1 MAYQITTGRVQKP
14 QRVLIYGPEGVGKT
28 TLAAQFPSPL
38 FIDTEG
44 GSFGSEVR
52 RLPRPDSWQMLLD
65 EVTWVR
71 DYPEECG
78 GTLVVDTLD
87 WAEKLCV
94 AKVCDENDWKSIES
108 PGYGRGYTY
117 VKEEF
122 GRLLNLLSEVVE
134 RGLNVCVT
142 AHAVITKFEQPNALG
157 AYDRWGLKLID
168 GKKASV
174 SAMVKEWA
182 DAVLFANFKTIL
194 IADDKNDKKVR
205 ATGGKNRVLYCTH
218 DASWDAK
225 NRWGLPDEVPMEWAQ
240 IAPFVP
246 VPSLAAPVTPAPAEE
261 PAVPFGE
268 EPTEAEREAEAAV
281 AQTMSA
287 AASPD
292 AKPAMP
298 ENGGWMGHLV
308 PLMQLMTADGI
319 SEDQVCEAVWRK
331 GYAARDQKLTKYSR
345 DVVDWIVSVWPAM
358 REFIRNGFKE

>member
-1 MAYQITTGRVQKP
+1 MAYQITSGRVQKP

-182 DAVLFANFKTIL
+182 DAVLFANFKTII

-246 VPSLAAPVTPAPAEE
+246 VPSLDAPADATAE
-261 PAVPFGE
+261 PEVPFDA
-268 EPTEAEREAEAAV
+268 EPTPEEREARAGLEAVSAV
-281 AQTMSA
+281 AR
-287 AASPD
+287 ASE
-292 AKPAMP
+292 ARP
-298 ENGGWMGHLV
+298 EAGGWVGHLL
-308 PLMQLMTADGI
+308 PLMQLMAADGI

-331 GYAARDQKLTKYSR
+331 GYATRGQRLAAYPEEI
-345 DVVDWIVSVWPAM
+345 VNWVVSVWPAM
-358 REFIRNGFKE
+358 RDFIRNGYK

>member
-225 NRWGLPDEVPMEWAQ
+225 NRWGLPDEVPMEWER

-246 VPSLAAPVTPAPAEE
+246 VPSLAASAPQAQE
-261 PAVPFGE
+261 PEVPFGE
-268 EPTEAEREAEAAV
+268 VPTEAEREAETAV
-281 AQTMSA
+281 AKTMSSA
-287 AASPD
+287 ATVGGG
-292 AKPAMP
+292 PAMP
-298 ENGGWMGHLV
+298 EGGGWMGHLV

-331 GYAARDQKLTKYSR
+331 GYAAEGQKLTKYSK
-345 DVVDWIVSVWPAM
+345 DIVDWIVSVWPAM

>member
-1 MAYQITTGRVQKP
+1 MAYQITSGRVQKP
-14 QRVLIYGPEGVGKT
+14 QRVLVYGPEGVGKT

-71 DYPEECG
+71 DYPTECG

-194 IADDKNDKKVR
+194 IADDKNDKKIR

-246 VPSLAAPVTPAPAEE
+246 VPSLAAPAPQAAPAESE
-261 PAVPFGE
+261 IPFGA
-268 EPTEAEREAEAAV
+268 EPTEDEREAEAAV
-281 AQTMSA
+281 AHTMSA
-287 AASPD
+287 AATVGD
-292 AKPAMP
+292 GPAMP
-298 ENGGWMGHLV
+298 EGGGWMGHLV
-308 PLMQLMTADGI
+308 PLMQLMTKDGI

-331 GYAARDQKLTKYSR
+331 GYAAREQKLTKYPEET
-345 DVVDWIVSVWPAM
+345 VNWVVSVWPQM
-358 REFIRNGFKE
+358 REFIRNGFK

>member
-1 MAYQITTGRVQKP
+1 MSYQITAGRVQKP
-14 QRVLIYGPEGVGKT
+14 QRVLVYGPEGVGKT

-71 DYPEECG
+71 DFPEECG

-246 VPSLAAPVTPAPAEE
+246 VPSLAAPTPQAKE
-261 PAVPFGE
+261 PEVPFGE

-287 AASPD
+287 AAAPD
-292 AKPAMP
+292 ATPAMP
-298 ENGGWMGHLV
+298 EGGGWMGHLV

-319 SEDQVCEAVWRK
+319 SEDQLCEAVWRK
-331 GYAARDQKLTKYSR
+331 GYAARDQKLTKYSK

>member
-1 MAYQITTGRVQKP
+1 MSYQITAGRVQKP
-14 QRVLIYGPEGVGKT
+14 QRVLVYGPEGVGKT

-71 DYPEECG
+71 DFPEECG

-246 VPSLAAPVTPAPAEE
+246 VPSLAAPTPQAKE
-261 PAVPFGE
+261 PEVPFGE

-287 AASPD
+287 AAAPD
-292 AKPAMP
+292 ATPAMP
-298 ENGGWMGHLV
+298 EGGGWMGHLV

-319 SEDQVCEAVWRK
+319 SEDQLCEAVWRK
-331 GYAARDQKLTKYSR
+331 GYAARDQKLTKYSK

-358 REFIRNGFKE
+358 REFIRNGFK

>member
-1 MAYQITTGRVQKP
+1 MAYQITTGKVQKP

-157 AYDRWGLKLID
+157 AYDRWGLNLID

-182 DAVLFANFKTIL
+182 DAVLFVNFKTIL

-205 ATGGKNRVLYCTH
+205 ATGGKNRALYCTH

-246 VPSLAAPVTPAPAEE
+246 VPSLAAPETQAPAEE
-261 PAVPFGE
+261 LEVPFGE
-268 EPTEAEREAEAAV
+268 GPTEAEREAEAAV

-287 AASPD
+287 AATVGDGPT
-292 AKPAMP
+292 MP
-298 ENGGWMGHLV
+298 EGGGWVGHLL
-308 PLMQLMTADGI
+308 PLMQLMGKDGI

-331 GYAARDQKLTKYSR
+331 GYATRDQKLAAYPEEI
-345 DVVDWIVSVWPAM
+345 VNWVVSVWPAM
-358 REFIRNGFKE
+358 RDFIRNGFK

>member
-1 MAYQITTGRVQKP
+1 MAYQITSGRIQKP

-240 IAPFVP
+240 IAPYVP
-246 VPSLAAPVTPAPAEE
+246 VPRLPSPAAQAPAGE
-261 PAVPFGE
+261 PDVPFDA
-268 EPTEAEREAEAAV
+268 EPTREEREARAGLEAV
-281 AQTMSA
+281 ASVA
-287 AASPD
+287 KASEP
-292 AKPAMP
+292 MP
-298 ENGGWMGHLV
+298 EGGGWVGHLL
-308 PLMQLMTADGI
+308 PLMQLMAADGI

-331 GYAARDQKLTKYSR
+331 GYATRGQRLASYPKET
-345 DVVDWIVSVWPAM
+345 VEWVVSVWDKM
-358 REFIRNGFKE
+358 RDFIRNGYK